1 MRYFDMTN
9 AVWRSASIK
18 SPPRLYPLAI
28 VILKKHYLHSAH
40 DTFIHL
46 LIIYFDFCRNFS
58 SCT

>member
-46 LIIYFDFCRNFS
+46 LILF
-58 SCT
+58 